1 MMTGDDC
8 DLNYNL
14 MIKMM
19 TMKIMF
25 ICREPLKIAI
35 YLERKISLARAK
47 LGSRHA
53 RTKGWVAKYTTL
65 LKLPLHDLFLVAASP
80 YRWLWWRCFEKLFL
94 GVKTVTPPFE
104 LGRKLWSYIILGTPP
119 TKTKSGKFGTI
130 DPNCETHPPPQFHI
144 FVTFSVNL
152 PKISGKTRVKYV
164 IKTVTYKSLRQ
175 HHHPH
180 ICFFSL
186 P

>member
-1 MMTGDDC
+1 
-8 DLNYNL
+8 
-14 MIKMM
+14 MM

-80 YRWLWWRCFEKLFL
+80 YRWRCVEKLFL

-104 LGRKLWSYIILGTPP
+104 LGRKLWSYIVLGTPP
-119 TKTKSGKFGTI
+119 TKTKNGKFGTI
-130 DPNCETHPPPQFHI
+130 DPNCETHPPPQFHR

-152 PKISGKTRVKYV
+152 PKISGKKGVKYL
-164 IKTVTYKSLRQ
+164 IKTVIYKSLGQ
-175 HHHPH
+175 LDPTHPH
-180 ICFFSL
+180 LGKLFIQLIILVNVSFCHYVYQQ
-186 P
+186 

>member
-1 MMTGDDC
+1 
-8 DLNYNL
+8 
-14 MIKMM
+14 MM

-80 YRWLWWRCFEKLFL
+80 YRWRCFEKLFL
-94 GVKTVTPPFE
+94 GVKAVTPPFE
-104 LGRKLWSYIILGTPP
+104 LGRKLWSYIVLGTPP
-119 TKTKSGKFGTI
+119 TKTKNGKFGTV

-152 PKISGKTRVKYV
+152 PKISGKKGVYV
-164 IKTVTYKSLRQ
+164 IKQWFIKVWDNSTPPT
-175 HHHPH
+175 H
-180 ICFFSL
+180 IWVNYLFNWLFL
-186 P
+186 